1 MSGEQQQDD
10 TPLCIATLEAI
21 ADELGRR
28 YHNALIACE
37 ERVEDMD
44 SAFYM
49 FSRGSLAGA
58 LGLVRYFEAIQ
69 TTDRFREVEE
79 R

>member
-1 MSGEQQQDD
+1 MSEHEQDD

-21 ADELGRR
+21 ADELGKRF
-28 YHNALIACE
+28 HNALIACE
-37 ERVEDMD
+37 ERIDHGD
-44 SAFYM
+44 SSFHTYT
-49 FSRGSLAGA
+49 RGSLAGA